1 MYLVLFAV
9 GLLITAA
16 GLVTIGFGIPI
27 NAFSLG
33 NTLIISG
40 TVAVVGGLVL
50 MGLGAAIRQLNR
62 ISVALNSRPVAR
74 TAAAAH
80 AVAPAAAEPVADTL
94 VPPTARIPQA
104 PVRTPSQAP
113 APAEP
118 RQAVAPHFPAAS
130 TESASGPL
138 DWLRSKPK
146 PASDTLPVAGEPP
159 VMDVA
164 DEAPLSPRAPQRPMF
179 SPPLTA
185 PSPSIEPPAE
195 PRAWMPPSRGN
206 GTHEAPHKEPSFKE
220 PRPDFL
226 PISAPRSEQVARA
239 NAPDRARDLHRDAGK
254 PAGKD
259 AGLFDV
265 VWPDARSKAMPGA
278 EFCSTRVSATG
289 VRGPSR
295 RLSVCVRSRA
305 ARSAPNPPLRR
316 SAAPRSSSPGSSTAW
331 PTRFTLTARSRPSCP
346 RASSGS
352 GRLTRSVRTWRK
364 AFDALAAEDI
374 QTPAAFC
381 SRLFCFLPVA
391 FVGAALN
398 SGNRHVNASLE
409 SARKI

>member
-1 MYLVLFAV
+1 MGLRCCRPRRSRVGDVVMYLVLFAV

-50 MGLGAAIRQLNR
+50 IGLAAAIRQLNR

-74 TAAAAH
+74 PRCRLPRTLLP
-80 AVAPAAAEPVADTL
+80 PAAAEPVADTL

-113 APAEP
+113 APAAP
-118 RQAVAPHFPAAS
+118 RQAVEPHFPAAS
-130 TESASGPL
+130 SESASGPL

-146 PASDTLPVAGEPP
+146 PASDTPPIAGEPP
-159 VMDVA
+159 VMDIA

-179 SPPLTA
+179 SPPPAA

-220 PRPDFL
+220 PRSDFP
-226 PISAPRSEQVARA
+226 PISAPRSEQVART
-239 NAPDRARDLHRDAGK
+239 NAPDRARDLHGCRQ

-265 VWPDARSKAMPGA
+265 VWPDARSKADAGRRA
-278 EFCSTRVSATG
+278 CSTRVSATE

-295 RLSVCVRSRA
+295 RRSVCARSRA
-305 ARSAPNPPLRR
+305 PRSARNPPLCRARR
-316 SAAPRSSSPGSSTAW
+316 RDPQVRGDRRHGLHALRRRLDRGRAAAGHRAVRVGRRAPRAPGEK
-331 PTRFTLTARSRPSCP
+331 
-346 RASSGS
+346 
-352 GRLTRSVRTWRK
+352 RLTLWRRRTCKRRLL
-364 AFDALAAEDI
+364 FAAGFLFF
-374 QTPAAFC
+374 ASHFC
-381 SRLFCFLPVA
+381 GVA
-391 FVGAALN
+391 
-398 SGNRHVNASLE
+398 
-409 SARKI
+409 

>member
-74 TAAAAH
+74 PAAAAAH

-113 APAEP
+113 APAAP
-118 RQAVAPHFPAAS
+118 RQAVEPHFPAAS

-146 PASDTLPVAGEPP
+146 PASDTPPIAGEPP

-179 SPPLTA
+179 SPPPAA
-185 PSPSIEPPAE
+185 PSPGIEPPAE

-220 PRPDFL
+220 PRPDFP
-226 PISAPRSEQVARA
+226 PISAPRSEQVART
-239 NAPDRARDLHRDAGK
+239 NAPDRARDLHEGRRQGRRIVRRGVAGCPLQGDAGRR
-254 PAGKD
+254 A
-259 AGLFDV
+259 
-265 VWPDARSKAMPGA
+265 
-278 EFCSTRVSATG
+278 CSTRARATG
-289 VRGPSR
+289 VEA
-295 RLSVCVRSRA
+295 RA
-305 ARSAPNPPLRR
+305 DA
-316 SAAPRSSSPGSSTAW
+316 STYA
-331 PTRFTLTARSRPSCP
+331 
-346 RASSGS
+346 
-352 GRLTRSVRTWRK
+352 
-364 AFDALAAEDI
+364 
-374 QTPAAFC
+374 
-381 SRLFCFLPVA
+381 
-391 FVGAALN
+391 
-398 SGNRHVNASLE
+398 
-409 SARKI
+409 